1 MWPVVVVGLKSLF
14 KICNLKIMLELG
26 SLWDTFVPLNYHKSS
41 SPSLKVTIWG
51 QLTYKNNYNLH
62 KKFKHDTSKKTF
74 TNMKCF
80 VGINVHDKCR
90 ILIRFIFSF
99 SLEFVYTQP
108 ACILYEILIKL
119 SMTMSK

>member
-74 TNMKCF
+74 TNMKYF
-80 VGINVHDKCR
+80 VGINVHDKCH
-90 ILIRFIFSF
+90 ILIRFIFYF
-99 SLEFVYTQP
+99 SLDFVYTQP
-108 ACILYEILIKL
+108 TCILYEILIKL